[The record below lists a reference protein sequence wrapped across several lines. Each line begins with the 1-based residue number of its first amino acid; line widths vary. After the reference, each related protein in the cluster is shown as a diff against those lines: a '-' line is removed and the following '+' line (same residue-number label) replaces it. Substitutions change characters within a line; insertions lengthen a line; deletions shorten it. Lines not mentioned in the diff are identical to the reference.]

1 MKVRFGFR
9 NEWPPNELVKRA
21 VALPSG
27 YAVKFGQFAES
38 VQGHPIPRIVCYH
51 ETRRNLKR
59 FLKDVLTLTPK
70 ATIGTDGETFS

>member
-1 MKVRFGFR
+1 MRVRFTFR

-21 VALPSG
+21 AALPDG
-27 YAVKFGQFAES
+27 YSVTYGRFLEG

-51 ETRRNLKR
+51 ETHRTLKR